1 MVNQVVMVGRLVSE
15 PEIKET
21 ENGIKFTNLT
31 IAVPRSY
38 KNAQGEYETDF
49 IDCVLW
55 KDVAEN
61 TCEYCKKG
69 DLLGVRGRVQMR
81 TIESKE
87 GDSIRKMDIVAERI
101 TFLSKAKEK
110 EHVVNER

>member
-1 MVNQVVMVGRLVSE
+1 MLNQVVMVGRLTKE
-15 PEIKET
+15 PEIRET
-21 ENGIKFTNLT
+21 ENGTKVTNIT
-31 IAVPRSY
+31 IAIPRPY
-38 KNAQGEYETDF
+38 KNDVGEYETDF

-87 GDSIRKMDIVAERI
+87 GDSIRKMDIFAERI

-110 EHVVNER
+110 DHHLEER